1 MSDPGGGGE
10 IVEPGCIPDRTLE
23 TKPWFRGCFGES
35 LWGNMKVGFRGPQS
49 SDLGARILKSNN
61 ELQFETNV
69 QRHNIILHTFKRLF
83 QMADGTSSV
92 SIFKQAHLLSVPRKH
107 TSTVTGKCVC
117 KACFPGVVSKSI
129 YAHAKHTVVY
139 CIGCTTR
146 TRYTI
151 CTLFINKNV

>member
-10 IVEPGCIPDRTLE
+10 IVEPGCIPDRTVE

-69 QRHNIILHTFKRLF
+69 QQHNIILHTFKRLF

-92 SIFKQAHLLSVPRKH
+92 SIFKPARLLSVPRKR

-117 KACFPGVVSKSI
+117 KACFPGVKINICSCQAYSCVLYRMHNTNMIHYMHFI
-129 YAHAKHTVVY
+129 YK
-139 CIGCTTR
+139 
-146 TRYTI
+146 
-151 CTLFINKNV
+151 